1 MIRCLIVD
9 DQDLIRHGLTG
20 ILDAQPDI
28 TVVAEARTGL
38 EALQVAQ
45 SDPELDVVLMDIR
58 MPGMD
63 GLETTRRLVASGHR
77 ARILV
82 LTTFDLDEYVY
93 SALRA
98 GASGFLLKRA
108 RGSEL
113 ADAVRVAAA
122 GDAIIDPAVTR
133 RLLEHFCA
141 SQPAE
146 QHASSRLAV
155 LTDRET
161 TVLSQVA
168 QGLSNLEIA
177 RSLFITEHTVKTHV
191 SRILSKTGTRDRAQ
205 AIVLAYD
212 SGLVMPGQQRHQDRP
227 A

>member
-9 DQDLIRHGLTG
+9 DQDLIRHGLSG
-20 ILDAQPDI
+20 ILDAQADI
-28 TVVAEARTGL
+28 SVVAQASTGL
-38 EALQVAQ
+38 EALQAAQ
-45 SDPELDVVLMDIR
+45 ADPELDVVLMDIR
-58 MPGMD
+58 MPDMD
-63 GLETTRRLVASGHR
+63 GLEATRRLIASGHR
-77 ARILV
+77 ARIVV

-122 GDAIIDPAVTR
+122 GDAIIAPTVTR
-133 RLLEHFCA
+133 RLLKHFCA
-141 SQPAE
+141 SQPPERPARSPLVSLTE
-146 QHASSRLAV
+146 RETAV
-155 LTDRET
+155 LT
-161 TVLSQVA
+161 QVA
-168 QGLSNLEIA
+168 RGLSNQEIA

-191 SRILSKTGTRDRAQ
+191 SRILTKTGTRDRAQ
-205 AIVLAYD
+205 AIVVAYD
-212 SGLVMPGQQRHQDRP
+212 SGLVMPGQQRHRDRP